1 MNVMFKLATI
11 SLVILST
18 TLSAQVSESD
28 PFAELDME
36 IKADAAEGGAEDMAE
51 FQSWKE
57 SYLDEYQKFR
67 EEHFGKLD
75 DFRDQLLSTWGEAEV
90 TEQSKYVE
98 YSEDNTTKTVF
109 DFEKN
114 EIRVSVLHDQDVELK
129 PEVATQ
135 ALAKVIEKNTAE
147 ATPETPSM
155 IQSIAGPEIKATDI
169 TQLVAKAQIQEEPA
183 ESEQKA
189 KQVLQQ
195 EIKLIALQTKAQE
208 QDIEKA
214 YDVME
219 SKNSEMNEPKV
230 EMPSVVTIAAAEAK
244 IEQEA
249 KEKEAKIKSEYAKIK
264 QQEAERLAR
273 LKKQA
278 TQLQS
283 NTQKRAALINKKITT
298 YTIPLKSQKYAA
310 RAQPYLSRV
319 QGQSK
324 RFKLNPSLVFAV
336 IHTESHF
343 NPKAQSHI
351 PAYGLMQIVP
361 RTAGRD
367 VNRFLFKLDEDMP
380 AEKLY
385 IANDNI
391 EAGAA
396 YLHILLNRYLRKI
409 DNPQSLLYCAIA
421 AYNTGSGNV
430 AKTFNTDGSRNI
442 SKAAKIINAM
452 TPEEVYEKLIANLP
466 YEETRNYLKKIEKRR
481 PIYTFA
487 DPKEQAL

>member
-1 MNVMFKLATI
+1 MFKLATM

-18 TLSAQVSESD
+18 ILSAQVSESD

-51 FQSWKE
+51 FQAWKE

-67 EEHFGKLD
+67 VEHFGRLD

-114 EIRVSVLHDQDVELK
+114 EIRVSVLHDKDVELK
-129 PEVATQ
+129 AEVATQ

-155 IQSIAGPEIKATDI
+155 MQSIAGPEIKATDI

-189 KQVLQQ
+189 QQVLQQ
-195 EIKLIALQTKAQE
+195 EIKLIAKQTKAQE

-214 YDVME
+214 YDLME
-219 SKNSEMNEPKV
+219 SKNSEVGEPKGEV
-230 EMPSVVTIAAAEAK
+230 PSKVAIAAEGKA
-244 IEQEA
+244 EQEA
-249 KEKEAKIKSEYAKIK
+249 KEKEAKIKAEYAKIK
-264 QQEAERLAR
+264 QQEAKRLAR

-283 NTQKRAALINKKITT
+283 NTQKRAALTNKKITT
-298 YTIPLKSQKYAA
+298 YTIPLKSQKDAA
-310 RAQPYLSRV
+310 RAQPYLIRV
-319 QGQSK
+319 QEQSK

-385 IANDNI
+385 IADDNI

-409 DNPQSLLYCAIA
+409 NNPQSLLYCAIA

-452 TPEEVYEKLIANLP
+452 TPEEVYAKLIANLP

>member
-1 MNVMFKLATI
+1 MFKLATI

-18 TLSAQVSESD
+18 ILSAQVRESD

-36 IKADAAEGGAEDMAE
+36 IKADAAEGGAQDMAE
-51 FQSWKE
+51 FQAWKE

-67 EEHFGKLD
+67 VEHFGRLD

-114 EIRVSVLHDQDVELK
+114 EIRVSVLHDKDVELK
-129 PEVATQ
+129 VEVATQ

-155 IQSIAGPEIKATDI
+155 MQSIAGPEIKATDI

-189 KQVLQQ
+189 QQVLQQ
-195 EIKLIALQTKAQE
+195 EIKLIAKQTKAQE

-214 YDVME
+214 YDLME
-219 SKNSEMNEPKV
+219 SKNSEVGEPKG
-230 EMPSVVTIAAAEAK
+230 EMPSKVAIAAEGKA
-244 IEQEA
+244 EQEA
-249 KEKEAKIKSEYAKIK
+249 KEKEAKIKAEYAKIK

-283 NTQKRAALINKKITT
+283 NTQKRAALTNKKITT
-298 YTIPLKSQKYAA
+298 YTIPLKSQKDAA

-319 QGQSK
+319 QEQSK

-385 IANDNI
+385 IADDNI

-452 TPEEVYEKLIANLP
+452 TPEEVYAKLIANLP

>member
-18 TLSAQVSESD
+18 ILSAQVRESD

-36 IKADAAEGGAEDMAE
+36 IKADAAEGGAQDMAE
-51 FQSWKE
+51 FQAWKE

-67 EEHFGKLD
+67 VEHFGRLD

-114 EIRVSVLHDQDVELK
+114 EIRVSVLHDKDVELK
-129 PEVATQ
+129 VEVATQ

-155 IQSIAGPEIKATDI
+155 MQSIAGPEIKATDI

-189 KQVLQQ
+189 QQVLQQ
-195 EIKLIALQTKAQE
+195 EIKLIAKQTKAQE

-214 YDVME
+214 YDLME
-219 SKNSEMNEPKV
+219 SKNSEVGEPKG
-230 EMPSVVTIAAAEAK
+230 EMPSKVAIVAEGKA
-244 IEQEA
+244 EQEA
-249 KEKEAKIKSEYAKIK
+249 KEKEAKIKAEYEKIK

-283 NTQKRAALINKKITT
+283 NTQKRAALTNKKITT
-298 YTIPLKSQKYAA
+298 YTIPLKSQKDAA

-319 QGQSK
+319 QEQSK

-385 IANDNI
+385 IADDNI

-452 TPEEVYEKLIANLP
+452 TPEEVYAKLIANLP

>member
-1 MNVMFKLATI
+1 MFKLATI

-18 TLSAQVSESD
+18 SISAQQSEPD
-28 PFAELDME
+28 PFAELEME
-36 IKADAAEGGAEDMAE
+36 VKANAAEGGAEDMAE
-51 FQSWKE
+51 FNAWKE
-57 SYLDEYQKFR
+57 NYLDEYQKFR
-67 EEHFGKLD
+67 EEHFGRVD
-75 DFRDQLLSTWGEAEV
+75 DFRDQLLSSWGEAEV

-98 YSEDNTTKTVF
+98 YSDDNTTKTVF

-114 EIRVSVLHDQDVELK
+114 EIRISVIHDEAIELK
-129 PEVATQ
+129 ADVATQ
-135 ALAKVIEKNTAE
+135 ALAKVIEKNAAQ
-147 ATPETPSM
+147 ATPDMPSM
-155 IQSIAGPEIKATDI
+155 MQSITGSEIKNTDI
-169 TQLVAKAQIQEEPA
+169 TELVAEAKVEEEPA

-189 KQVLQQ
+189 EQVLQN
-195 EIKLIALQTKAQE
+195 EIKLIAQQTNAQE

-214 YDVME
+214 YDLME
-219 SKNSEMNEPKV
+219 NKDSEPEVAQSEVAAPDKIA
-230 EMPSVVTIAAAEAK
+230 IAAAEAK
-244 IEQEA
+244 AEKEA
-249 KEKEAKIKSEYAKIK
+249 KEKEAKIKAEYAKIK

-278 TQLQS
+278 AQMQT
-283 NTQKRAALINKKITT
+283 NKHKREELANKKITT
-298 YTIPLKSQKYAA
+298 YTIPLKNQKDAA
-310 RAQPYLSRV
+310 RAEPYLSRV
-319 QGQSK
+319 QEQSL

-385 IANDNI
+385 IANENI

-396 YLHILLNRYLRKI
+396 YLHILFNRYLRKI
-409 DNPQSLLYCAIA
+409 DNPQSRLYCAIA

-430 AKTFNTDGSRNI
+430 AKTFNIDGSRNI
-442 SKAAKIINAM
+442 SKAAKIINAL
-452 TPEEVYEKLIANLP
+452 TPEEVYAKLIANLP
-466 YEETRNYLKKIEKRR
+466 YEETRNYLKKVEKRR
-481 PIYTFA
+481 PIYSFA
-487 DPKEQAL
+487 DPKAAAL

>member
-1 MNVMFKLATI
+1 MFKLATI

-18 TLSAQVSESD
+18 ILSAQVRESD

-36 IKADAAEGGAEDMAE
+36 IKADAAEGGAQDMAE
-51 FQSWKE
+51 FQAWKE

-67 EEHFGKLD
+67 VEHFGRLD

-114 EIRVSVLHDQDVELK
+114 EIRVSVLHDKDVELK
-129 PEVATQ
+129 VEVATQ

-155 IQSIAGPEIKATDI
+155 MQSIAGPEIKATDI

-189 KQVLQQ
+189 QQVLQQ
-195 EIKLIALQTKAQE
+195 EIKLIAKQTKAQE

-214 YDVME
+214 YDLME
-219 SKNSEMNEPKV
+219 SKNSEVGEPKG
-230 EMPSVVTIAAAEAK
+230 EMPSKVAIAAEGKA
-244 IEQEA
+244 EQEA
-249 KEKEAKIKSEYAKIK
+249 KEKEAKIKAEYAKIK

-283 NTQKRAALINKKITT
+283 NTQKRAALTNKKITT
-298 YTIPLKSQKYAA
+298 YTIPLKSQKDAA

-319 QGQSK
+319 QEQSK

-385 IANDNI
+385 IADDNI

-409 DNPQSLLYCAIA
+409 DNPKSLLYCAIA

-452 TPEEVYEKLIANLP
+452 TPEEVYAKLIANLP

>member
-1 MNVMFKLATI
+1 MFKLATI
-11 SLVILST
+11 SLVILSASV
-18 TLSAQVSESD
+18 SAQQTGSD

-36 IKADAAEGGAEDMAE
+36 VKANAAEGGAEDMAE
-51 FQSWKE
+51 FNAWKE

-67 EEHFGKLD
+67 EEHFGRVD

-114 EIRVSVLHDQDVELK
+114 EIRISVIHDDNVELK
-129 PEVATQ
+129 ADVASQ
-135 ALAKVIEKNTAE
+135 ALAKVIEKNAAQ
-147 ATPETPSM
+147 ATPDMPSVM
-155 IQSIAGPEIKATDI
+155 QSIAGPEIKSTDI
-169 TQLVAKAQIQEEPA
+169 TELVAEAKIEEEPA

-189 KQVLQQ
+189 EQVLQQ
-195 EIKLIALQTKAQE
+195 EIKLIAQQTKAQE

-214 YDVME
+214 YDLME
-219 SKNSEMNEPKV
+219 SKDAEPEVEEPKMA
-230 EMPSVVTIAAAEAK
+230 MPDKIAIAAAEAK
-244 IEQEA
+244 AEKEA
-249 KEKEAKIKSEYAKIK
+249 KEKEAKIKAEYAKIK

-278 TQLQS
+278 AQLQS
-283 NTQKRAALINKKITT
+283 NKQKREELANKKITT
-298 YTIPLKSQKYAA
+298 YTIPLKNQKDAA

-319 QGQSK
+319 QEQSL
-324 RFKLNPSLVFAV
+324 RFKLDPSLVFAV

-385 IANDNI
+385 IPNENI

-396 YLHILLNRYLRKI
+396 YLHILFNRYLRKI
-409 DNPQSLLYCAIA
+409 EDPQSRLYCAIA

-430 AKTFNTDGSRNI
+430 AKTFNVDGSRNI
-442 SKAAKIINAM
+442 SKAAKIINAL
-452 TPEEVYEKLIANLP
+452 TPEQVYAKLIANLP
-466 YEETRNYLKKIEKRR
+466 YEETRNYLKKVERRR

-487 DPKEQAL
+487 DPKA